1 VGDRRKNYNHRQ
13 PQIFENKVRKERKK
27 MEETSY
33 VNIQDWMLELD
44 LSLPETVILA
54 VIYGFSQDGRSKFS
68 GSLSYL
74 QKWTRLKSKT
84 SVMAALKTL
93 VEKQIISKH
102 DKEINGVKLCDYSY
116 NVGVYQKLIQG
127 IPKIDTHNIE
137 DKNIEEKE
145 NYIKEKEEQKRT
157 IEQQAI
163 EVYKAYPRH
172 VGKPLA
178 IRAIKTALKSI
189 SFEELIKRTRDYAE
203 AVKRS
208 HKDLQYIPMPST
220 WFNQERYNDDI
231 SEQLPSNPYAT
242 GRVERV
248 EPIKPRTKAEILRD
262 EPHRAQELANIDDDD
277 FAF

>member
-1 VGDRRKNYNHRQ
+1 MGDRRKNYNHRQ

>member
-1 VGDRRKNYNHRQ
+1 MEVNTLKRPHFAFT
-13 PQIFENKVRKERKK
+13 QIPNSF
-27 MEETSY
+27 
-33 VNIQDWMLELD
+33 LD
-44 LSLPETVILA
+44 NPTLSAKAKGIMAYLLSKPDNWKFYATDI
-54 VIYGFSQDGRSKFS
+54 ISHFKDGRDGIATGIEELEAEGFLARNRVKNEKGQFV
-68 GSLSYL
+68 GWEYAI
-74 QKWTRLKSKT
+74 RLAENGNSDFGKSDT
-84 SVMAALKTL
+84 NNTNT
-93 VEKQIISKH
+93 IS
-102 DKEINGVKLCDYSY
+102 N
-116 NVGVYQKLIQG
+116 
-127 IPKIDTHNIE
+127 T
-137 DKNIEEKE
+137 NIEEKE
-145 NYIKEKEEQKRT
+145 NYIKEKEEQNRT

-178 IRAIKTALKSI
+178 IKAILKALKSI

-248 EPIKPRTKAEILRD
+248 VPIKPRTKAEILRD

>member
-1 VGDRRKNYNHRQ
+1 
-13 PQIFENKVRKERKK
+13 

-93 VEKQIISKH
+93 VEKQIIIKH

-127 IPKIDTHNIE
+127 ISKIDTHNIE

-145 NYIKEKEEQKRT
+145 NYIKEKEEQNHT
-157 IEQQAI
+157 TEQKAV

-178 IRAIKTALKSI
+178 IKAILKALKSI

-208 HKDLQYIPMPST
+208 RKDLQYIPMPST

-248 EPIKPRTKAEILRD
+248 VPIKPRTKAEILRD